1 METPPI
7 PARQMGTS
15 IPKRSQMGVRSG
27 DRFEPF
33 DAGCCCMGRTF
44 DAAPCTVKAR
54 ATLA

>member
-1 METPPI
+1 
-7 PARQMGTS
+7 MGTS